1 MQGRTKEHRKLR
13 CRIARIR
20 DLSLLLSSLL
30 LPLSVG
36 CDSTTPETQNQ
47 TIQDR
52 DPSVP
57 SADPLQNQSPKPVS
71 DPSASDPTNPADT
84 TDSAEPPSTVSE
96 QSSGPQDDTT
106 GTLQPKSLDTSD
118 SSTEGLTAEQQREL
132 DPYGVKNP
140 WEVAASKAF
149 AEPSGATRLL
159 PDANLWVDTEN
170 KRVVVDG
177 YVTLDVG
184 PLEMFACPV
193 GTKEH
198 ESIVAVLSPA
208 KGVHAAL
215 LAVGTVQGTPVSF
228 VPEYRPATGQRVAIW
243 LLWRDSDGTIQK
255 ARAQEW
261 IQVTGEEKTLDL
273 DWVFA
278 GSSFWTD
285 PESGEQYYQADSGD
299 LVCVSNFSTAM
310 LDLPVESSGS
320 NSALVYQA
328 YSDKIPP
335 RGTPVRLVFSPI
347 PLPSDNGG
355 ADTDSATQPGSV
367 PPEDSLL
374 DRAPK

>member
-1 MQGRTKEHRKLR
+1 MQDL
-13 CRIARIR
+13 ARMQ
-20 DLSLLLSSLL
+20 DLCLLLSCMLL
-30 LPLSVG
+30 LVSLG
-36 CDSTTPETQNQ
+36 CDSTTMDAQVDTNRDGNASTSSTDATQNQ
-47 TIQDR
+47 
-52 DPSVP
+52 V
-57 SADPLQNQSPKPVS
+57 PKPPGDLSTS
-71 DPSASDPTNPADT
+71 DPANPADESST
-84 TDSAEPPSTVSE
+84 AESESTITDTSTESQDKPS
-96 QSSGPQDDTT
+96 
-106 GTLQPKSLDTSD
+106 GTLQPQSPDASGSL
-118 SSTEGLTAEQQREL
+118 TEDMTPEQQREL

-149 AEPSGATRLL
+149 SEPAGATRLL
-159 PDANLWVDTEN
+159 PDANLWVDTEK
-170 KRVVVDG
+170 KRVIVDG
-177 YVTLDVG
+177 YVTLDAG

-208 KGVHAAL
+208 KGVHAGL

-243 LLWRDSDGTIQK
+243 LLWRDTDGAIQK

-285 PESGEQYYQADSGD
+285 PESGEQFYQADSGD

-320 NSALVYQA
+320 NAALIYQA
-328 YSDKIPP
+328 FSDKIPP

-347 PLPSDNGG
+347 PLPIDNGG
-355 ADTDSATQPGSV
+355 DGEDPATQPDSA

>member
-1 MQGRTKEHRKLR
+1 MQDL
-13 CRIARIR
+13 ARVQ
-20 DLSLLLSSLL
+20 DLCLLLCCMLL
-30 LPLSVG
+30 LASLG
-36 CDSTTPETQNQ
+36 CDSKTPDARVDPTHDGIASSSPADAAQNQ
-47 TIQDR
+47 
-52 DPSVP
+52 VP
-57 SADPLQNQSPKPVS
+57 KTSGDLPI
-71 DPSASDPTNPADT
+71 SDPTKT
-84 TDSAEPPSTVSE
+84 TDQPPAADSSSTFS
-96 QSSGPQDDTT
+96 DTSTESLDQPT
-106 GTLQPKSLDTSD
+106 GTLRPQSPDASGSLSEDMTP
-118 SSTEGLTAEQQREL
+118 EQQREL
-132 DPYGVKNP
+132 DPYGAKNP

-149 AEPSGATRLL
+149 SEPAGATRLL
-159 PDANLWVDTEN
+159 PDANLWVDTEK
-170 KRVVVDG
+170 KRVIVDG
-177 YVTLDVG
+177 YVTLDAG

-208 KGVHAAL
+208 KGVHAGL

-243 LLWRDSDGTIQK
+243 LLWRDTDGAIQK

-285 PESGEQYYQADSGD
+285 PESGEQFYQADSGD

-310 LDLPVESSGS
+310 LDIPVESSGS
-320 NSALVYQA
+320 NAALVYQA
-328 YSDKIPP
+328 FSDKIPP

-355 ADTDSATQPGSV
+355 DGEDSATQPDSA

-374 DRAPK
+374 DRVPK